1 MQYLLLEWSSIIVY
15 YIRYSSIIILKML
28 KGLNS
33 RTIKT
38 QPQHQTIAS
47 YSSRADRQSAQTN
60 SQSDLH

>member
-1 MQYLLLEWSSIIVY
+1 
-15 YIRYSSIIILKML
+15 ML

>member
-1 MQYLLLEWSSIIVY
+1 
-15 YIRYSSIIILKML
+15 ML

-47 YSSRADRQSAQTN
+47 YSSRADRKSAQTN
-60 SQSDLH
+60 SPSDLH